1 MDQRDIGA
9 RSALGERYPQRV
21 QDEVC
26 ANCPPERSP
35 SSGMSAE
42 EDQPLGGLE
51 INLWAD
57 DRRSTVL
64 YGRWS
69 IERREK
75 QMKRLLAVSAAVCV
89 AILVAATAALAAG
102 PQPQSI
108 TCNGLGTI
116 QIVTGPATGT
126 QDNEN
131 VEVWGAARIVGGGT
145 LIPTS
150 FTFTAYDDT
159 VDLLLFSGVSPKG
172 SGNANQNQDT
182 TTCVESQTTTL
193 DQIWPP
199 DAPLPDGAALSDTV
213 TLSFSVNAIVKP

>member
-1 MDQRDIGA
+1 
-9 RSALGERYPQRV
+9 
-21 QDEVC
+21 
-26 ANCPPERSP
+26 
-35 SSGMSAE
+35 MSAE

-51 INLWAD
+51 INPWAD
-57 DRRSTVL
+57 GRRSTVL
-64 YGRWS
+64 YGRCVKS
-69 IERREK
+69 KEGRNK
-75 QMKRLLAVSAAVCV
+75 MKRLLATSAAVCV

-145 LIPTS
+145 LIPTN

-213 TLSFSVNAIVKP
+213 TLSFGVNAIVKP

>member
-1 MDQRDIGA
+1 
-9 RSALGERYPQRV
+9 LHPK
-21 QDEVC
+21 
-26 ANCPPERSP
+26 
-35 SSGMSAE
+35 
-42 EDQPLGGLE
+42 
-51 INLWAD
+51 AD
-57 DRRSTVL
+57 WVP
-64 YGRWS
+64 
-69 IERREK
+69 IESVHPR
-75 QMKRLLAVSAAVCV
+75 AV
-89 AILVAATAALAAG
+89 TAA
-102 PQPQSI
+102 
-108 TCNGLGTI
+108 
-116 QIVTGPATGT
+116 
-126 QDNEN
+126 DH
-131 VEVWGAARIVGGGT
+131 VEVWGAARIVGGGI